1 MTLVGRF
8 ALERTVFIYLF
19 MYGCGRV
26 HVCVHFFLFQFALGA
41 SDASAAPR
49 RADTDDE
56 PYRKRHRW
64 EIRVGAIRPRGSLAE
79 ETQTGLFSATLRRS
93 FFFGLIFPC
102 ESFPEEKAKECPW
115 TFSASSFLSALVF
128 ALRRRSTKRSASYGC
143 ISHCCLPPLL
153 PAFWCW
159 GVYMGSSAH
168 FCSRPA

>member
-79 ETQTGLFSATLRRS
+79 ETQTGLFRNTPTELFFWPYLPVRVFPRREGKRMPLDFLCEFLPFCPGICFEAALHEAFCELR
-93 FFFGLIFPC
+93 LH
-102 ESFPEEKAKECPW
+102 
-115 TFSASSFLSALVF
+115 FS
-128 ALRRRSTKRSASYGC
+128 
-143 ISHCCLPPLL
+143 LL
-153 PAFWCW
+153 PSPTFTRIL
-159 GVYMGSSAH
+159 VLGSRAH